1 MIITFTGLSIGL
13 QKIWALN
20 PFEAQHLKAALHF
33 ARVTFAALTTADRRP
48 MPQDFPLTTELL
60 LSAYASGV
68 FPMSESRDDPEI
80 FWVDPQMRGVLP
92 LDGLRI
98 SRSLARTMRR
108 GHFRVT
114 FDTAFA
120 DVVRGCADRDE
131 TWINETIFALYT
143 DLFRIGFA
151 HSVEVWQDYTLVG
164 GAYGVSIG
172 GAFFGESMFSTA
184 TDASKVAL
192 AYLVDRLNHSGFTL
206 LDTQFITPHLAS
218 LGGIEIRRDSYHA
231 LLEGALQV
239 DTDFQKIT
247 DIPTPYEVIQ
257 RNAQTS

>member
-1 MIITFTGLSIGL
+1 
-13 QKIWALN
+13 
-20 PFEAQHLKAALHF
+20 
-33 ARVTFAALTTADRRP
+33 
-48 MPQDFPLTTELL
+48 
-60 LSAYASGV
+60 
-68 FPMSESRDDPEI
+68 MSESRDDPEI

-108 GHFRVT
+108 GHFQVT
-114 FDTAFA
+114 FDSAFT
-120 DVVRGCADRDE
+120 DVVKGCADRDE

-151 HSVEVWQDYTLVG
+151 HSVEVWQDDNLVG

-172 GAFFGESMFSTA
+172 GAFFGESMFSTMI
-184 TDASKVAL
+184 DASKTAL
-192 AYLVDRLNHSGFTL
+192 AYLVDRLKRCGYTL

-218 LGGIEIRRDSYHA
+218 LGGIEIPRDTYHA
-231 LLEGALQV
+231 LLDSALQV
-239 DTDFQKIT
+239 DADFEKMN
-247 DIPTPYEVIQ
+247 DIPTPYDVIQ